1 MERREVIKLPPGF
14 RFHPTDEELVVQ
26 YLRRKALSY
35 PLPAAIIPEIDLLK
49 FNPWDLPGKFE
60 FNSQLPSSS
69 KFFVLC
75 KFALSKGLFINSAK
89 RREPI
94 VGKST

>member
-1 MERREVIKLPPGF
+1 MIKLPPGF

-69 KFFVLC
+69 KFLFFVNLH
-75 KFALSKGLFINSAK
+75 FPRAYSL
-89 RREPI
+89 I
-94 VGKST
+94 VLNGENLLLESQLK